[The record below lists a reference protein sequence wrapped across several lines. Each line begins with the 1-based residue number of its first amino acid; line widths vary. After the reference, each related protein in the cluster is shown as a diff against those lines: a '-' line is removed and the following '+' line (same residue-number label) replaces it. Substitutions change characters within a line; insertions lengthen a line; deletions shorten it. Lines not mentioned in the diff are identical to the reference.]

1 MDKNDLKNKMI
12 EQYSSFNDDVK
23 YKLEELSGEDDFN
36 KNDDYVSSVEML
48 TSDEY
53 KEFFEDD
60 TSSDDGFI
68 NIPNYP
74 NVDTQTSPK
83 KLTMVDK
90 IAQLRGVSISDEYVR
105 KK

>member
-1 MDKNDLKNKMI
+1 MDKSELKNKMI
-12 EQYSSFNDDVK
+12 EQSSSFNEDVK
-23 YKLEELSGEDDFN
+23 CKLEELSGEDAFSS
-36 KNDDYVSSVEML
+36 NDDYISSVEML
-48 TSDEY
+48 AGDDDQ
-53 KEFFEDD
+53 EFFEDD

-74 NVDTQTSPK
+74 NVDNQTSPK

-90 IAQLRGVSISDEYVR
+90 IAQLRGVSIPDEYVR